1 LITNR
6 TKAVFVETVA
16 NPSYNIPDFDGI
28 RKVAAAADVPLIV
41 DNTFGM
47 CGYTCRPLKFGA
59 NIVVSSCTK
68 WVGGHGTT
76 IGGVIVDGCNFDWGV
91 RLPDGSRKFPK
102 LAEPSPAY
110 QGLNFWEQFGPGGP
124 LKANMA
130 FIFHARLSG
139 MRDMGAC
146 QNPFGSFLLLNGL
159 ETLSLRGRAHSENT
173 NRLAMS
179 LAQHEKVDWVSHPSL
194 IDHPSHKLAKKYFRP
209 GTYGAV
215 LSFGLKGG
223 FTSACKFIE
232 ALKLAKHLANVGDAK
247 TLVIHPASTTHHQLS
262 EADQLTAGV
271 RPDMVRVSVGIEDIG
286 DIISDF
292 EQALAVV
299 NI

>member
-1 LITNR
+1 
-6 TKAVFVETVA
+6 
-16 NPSYNIPDFDGI
+16 
-28 RKVAAAADVPLIV
+28 
-41 DNTFGM
+41 
-47 CGYTCRPLKFGA
+47 
-59 NIVVSSCTK
+59 VSSCTK
-68 WVGGHGTT
+68 WIGGHGTT

-102 LAEPSPAY
+102 IADPSPTY
-110 QGLNFWEQFGPGGP
+110 QGINFWEDFGPDGP

-173 NRLAMS
+173 NRLAMT
-179 LAQHEKVDWVSHPSL
+179 LAAHEKVDWVSHPSL

-209 GTYGAV
+209 GTFGAV

-223 FTSACKFIE
+223 YAAACTFINSI
-232 ALKLAKHLANVGDAK
+232 KLAKHLANVGDAK
-247 TLVIHPASTTHHQLS
+247 TLVIHPASTTHQQLD
-262 EADQLTAGV
+262 EADQLAAGV

-286 DIISDF
+286 DIMKDF
-292 EQALAVV
+292 EQALAAVTV
-299 NI
+299 PGEAGFQSGEMLHSRL